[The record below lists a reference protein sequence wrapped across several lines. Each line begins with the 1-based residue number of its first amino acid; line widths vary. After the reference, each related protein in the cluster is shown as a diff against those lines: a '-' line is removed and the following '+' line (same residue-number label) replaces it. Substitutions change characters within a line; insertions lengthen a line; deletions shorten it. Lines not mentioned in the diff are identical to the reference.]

1 MTPSLALA
9 LSLVVVAV
17 AALVVVMVRAAGG
30 VSRELSHALA
40 QLGVVRL
47 KELERSW
54 RGRTDEARIELL
66 RQLLEEARSSRAWRW
81 PSRGRLRLL
90 VASLLALFL
99 CGLTLFSLA
108 NNPAATPRSAEPM
121 GFPPQDPDLA
131 RLELYAK
138 TKAPRPQTN
147 VAPATAAE
155 LPDVETMIERLSLRL
170 QKQPDDVAGWRML
183 GWSYFNVQQP
193 IKAAEAYARA
203 VALEPQSA
211 DLKSA
216 YGEAMVAAEN
226 GTVTP
231 KASESFNAALA
242 LEAKNAKARYF
253 LALALEQTGKKQEA
267 LEAWLSLLAE
277 PIDDEPWVTDL
288 RQRSQSLARELGV
301 AQKAEPLLAAQTAG
315 EGAGRLAATGSEA
328 KKNPGAPAVTAAE
341 MRLAQALPADR
352 QQAMIRSMVSSLA
365 DRLESTPRD
374 EEGWM
379 RLIHSRVVLG
389 EEGAAR
395 EALARALA
403 VFADDASAGGRIAAA
418 AKELGLSNN

>member
-1 MTPSLALA
+1 MALTLVSL
-9 LSLVVVAV
+9 AV
-17 AALVVVMVRAAGG
+17 AALVVVVARAAGG
-30 VSRELSHALA
+30 PSSELSRALA

-81 PSRGRLRLL
+81 PSRGKPTVL
-90 VASLLALFL
+90 VAVSLLALLL

-108 NNPAATPRSAEPM
+108 DEPAATPRAAEATGM
-121 GFPPQDPDLA
+121 SPQDPDLA

-138 TKAPRPQTN
+138 AKAPRPL
-147 VAPATAAE
+147 PSAAGAKE
-155 LPDVETMIERLSLRL
+155 LPDVDTMIERLAQRL
-170 QKQPDDVAGWRML
+170 QKKPDDVEGWRML

-193 IKAAEAYARA
+193 TKAVQAYARA
-203 VALEPQSA
+203 VALEPQA
-211 DLKSA
+211 AGLKSA

-231 KASESFNAALA
+231 QAVETFKAALA
-242 LEAKNAKARYF
+242 LEAKNRKARYF
-253 LALALEQTGKKQEA
+253 MALALQQNGKKKEA
-267 LEAWLSLLAE
+267 LDAWLGLLAE
-277 PIDDEPWVTDL
+277 PMDDETWAADL
-288 RQRSQSLARELGV
+288 RQRAESLARDLGV
-301 AQKAEPLLAAQTAG
+301 ALPAQVAAQGSSSETASPAG
-315 EGAGRLAATGSEA
+315 GKLGAKASQGPRAL
-328 KKNPGAPAVTAAE
+328 TADE
-341 MRLAQALPADR
+341 MRQAQTLPADQ
-352 QQAMIRSMVSSLA
+352 QQAMIRSMVNSLA
-365 DRLESTPRD
+365 DRLESKPRD

-379 RLIHSRVVLG
+379 RLIHSRIVLG